1 MNDEVSTA
9 PDCVRV
15 EIPAATINTVMAR
28 TVAAAMAARADLT
41 LDQIEDVRLAMD
53 EGLAYIIEVVPD
65 GAMVMCKLCVADG
78 VVSATLTSTVT
89 SSTVAEPNPFA
100 WTVLTALV
108 GDVDLRVDDGSSSIF
123 SSHADGGFR
132 SIGI

>member
-1 MNDEVSTA
+1 LNEEVSTV
-9 PDCVRV
+9 PDCIRV
-15 EIPAATINTVMAR
+15 EIPAATINMAIAR

-53 EGLAYIIEVVPD
+53 EGLAYIIEVASD
-65 GAMVMCKLCVADG
+65 GAMVTCELCVADG
-78 VVSATLTSTVT
+78 VVSATLASTVV

-108 GDVDLRVDDGSSSIF
+108 GDVDLRVDDGSIRLQWNVARDASVQ
-123 SSHADGGFR
+123 A
-132 SIGI
+132 

>member
-1 MNDEVSTA
+1 LNEEVSTV
-9 PDCVRV
+9 PDCIRV
-15 EIPAATINTVMAR
+15 EIPAATINMAIAR

-53 EGLAYIIEVVPD
+53 EGLAYIIEVASD
-65 GAMVMCKLCVADG
+65 GAMVTCELCVADG
-78 VVSATLTSTVT
+78 VVSATLASTVV

-108 GDVDLRVDDGSSSIF
+108 GDVDLRVDDGSIRLQWKVARDASVQ
-123 SSHADGGFR
+123 A
-132 SIGI
+132 

>member
-1 MNDEVSTA
+1 MS
-9 PDCVRV
+9 
-15 EIPAATINTVMAR
+15 IAR

-53 EGLAYIIEVVPD
+53 EGLAHIIEVVPD
-65 GAMVMCKLCVADG
+65 GAMVTCELCVADG
-78 VVSATLTSTVT
+78 VVSATLASTVT

-108 GDVDLRVDDGSSSIF
+108 GDVDLRVDDGSIRLQWNVARDASVQ
-123 SSHADGGFR
+123 A
-132 SIGI
+132 

>member
-1 MNDEVSTA
+1 MA
-9 PDCVRV
+9 
-15 EIPAATINTVMAR
+15 IAR

-53 EGLAYIIEVVPD
+53 EGLAYIIEVASD
-65 GAMVMCKLCVADG
+65 GAMVTCELCVTDG
-78 VVSATLTSTVT
+78 VVSATLASTVA

-108 GDVDLRVDDGSSSIF
+108 GDVDLRVDDGSIRVQWNVARDASVQ
-123 SSHADGGFR
+123 A
-132 SIGI
+132 

>member
-1 MNDEVSTA
+1 MSTA

-15 EIPAATINTVMAR
+15 EIPAETINMAIAR

-65 GAMVMCKLCVADG
+65 GTMVTCELCVAEG

-108 GDVDLRVDDGSSSIF
+108 GDVDLRVDDESIRLQWNVARDT
-123 SSHADGGFR
+123 SVQA
-132 SIGI
+132 

>member
-1 MNDEVSTA
+1 MA
-9 PDCVRV
+9 
-15 EIPAATINTVMAR
+15 IAR

-65 GAMVMCKLCVADG
+65 GTMVTCELCVADG

-89 SSTVAEPNPFA
+89 SSTVAEPNPLA

-108 GDVDLRVDDGSSSIF
+108 GDVDLRVGDGSIRLQWNVARDASVQ
-123 SSHADGGFR
+123 A
-132 SIGI
+132 

>member
-1 MNDEVSTA
+1 LNDEVSTT

-15 EIPAATINTVMAR
+15 EIPAATINMAVAR

-65 GAMVMCKLCVADG
+65 GAMVTCELCVADG
-78 VVSATLTSTVT
+78 VVSATLASTVAST
-89 SSTVAEPNPFA
+89 TVAEPNPFA

-108 GDVDLRVDDGSSSIF
+108 GDVDLRVDDGSIRLQWNVARDASVQ
-123 SSHADGGFR
+123 A
-132 SIGI
+132 

>member
-1 MNDEVSTA
+1 MA
-9 PDCVRV
+9 
-15 EIPAATINTVMAR
+15 IAR

-53 EGLAYIIEVVPD
+53 EGLAYIIEVASD
-65 GAMVMCKLCVADG
+65 GAMVTCELCVADG
-78 VVSATLTSTVT
+78 VVSATLASTVV

-108 GDVDLRVDDGSSSIF
+108 GDVDLHVDDGSIRLQWKVARDASVQV
-123 SSHADGGFR
+123 
-132 SIGI
+132 

>member
-1 MNDEVSTA
+1 MA
-9 PDCVRV
+9 
-15 EIPAATINTVMAR
+15 IAR

-53 EGLAYIIEVVPD
+53 EGLAYIIEVASD
-65 GAMVMCKLCVADG
+65 GAMVTCELCVADG
-78 VVSATLTSTVT
+78 VVSATLASTVV

-108 GDVDLRVDDGSSSIF
+108 GDVDLRVDDGSIRLQWKVARDASVQV
-123 SSHADGGFR
+123 
-132 SIGI
+132 

>member
-1 MNDEVSTA
+1 VSTT

-15 EIPAATINTVMAR
+15 EIPAATINMAIAR

-53 EGLAYIIEVVPD
+53 EVLAYIIEVVPD
-65 GAMVMCKLCVADG
+65 GAMVTCELCVADG
-78 VVSATLTSTVT
+78 VVSATLTSTVA

-108 GDVDLRVDDGSSSIF
+108 GDVDLRVDDGSIRLQWNVARDASVQ
-123 SSHADGGFR
+123 A
-132 SIGI
+132 